1 MQSNISLVRGEEYTT
16 LSEGTETYAEI
27 RTQILNSD
35 CVIEMDVRNDMQNS
49 WITMLYQDSTQLTGC
64 GLGQD
69 KINTWVHF
77 KIVIEGTTIKFYRD
91 NETSAFVTRTG
102 ITRDT
107 SKSLYFSFCTP
118 QTVTTVD
125 FKDFKVYPI

>member
-1 MQSNISLVRGEEYTT
+1 
-16 LSEGTETYAEI
+16 
-27 RTQILNSD
+27 
-35 CVIEMDVRNDMQNS
+35 MQNS
-49 WITMLYQDSTQLTGC
+49 WITILYQDSTQLTGC

-69 KINTWVHF
+69 KIDVWVHF

-107 SKSLYFSFCTP
+107 SKPLYFGFSTP
-118 QTVTTVD
+118 QSVTTVD